1 MTDLLFPFVWM
12 FLVFFKGFDGNSSLR
27 FSFDLTLPGK
37 RASRKGP
44 STKKVWLTILV
55 YLKITQSALR
65 LLVADSF
72 RNFIPVL
79 VDRGHARLLW
89 EPQLSVLQP
98 RGSWEHRPAQ
108 AVSIYAISWQK
119 KYVHESWI
127 PSQPPLFVYLSPVSF
142 PFCPHIFLP
151 LFPLLFPMH
160 PSLLQP
166 RNEGADWDGENL
178 CGWAAVC
185 FAGNVLTEWPWNN
198 WSVFCFPSSHLPRSG
213 NIVDDLWM
221 HSFWNHIFPFTL
233 YSVAVSQS
241 LIM

>member
-1 MTDLLFPFVWM
+1 MTNVLFPFVWM

-44 STKKVWLTILV
+44 STKKVWQTILV
-55 YLKITQSALR
+55 HLRITQSALR

-79 VDRGHARLLW
+79 VDRGHARLLG

-119 KYVHESWI
+119 SMFMNPEF
-127 PSQPPLFVYLSPVSF
+127 LLNLLSLSVSHQSLSRSVLISF
-142 PFCPHIFLP
+142 S
-151 LFPLLFPMH
+151 
-160 PSLLQP
+160 PSLLCYFPCIP
-166 RNEGADWDGENL
+166 RFCSHVMKELIETERIYVDELLSVLLVMSWPNDLEIIGL
-178 CGWAAVC
+178 CFVFPPPICLAV
-185 FAGNVLTEWPWNN
+185 VIL
-198 WSVFCFPSSHLPRSG
+198 
-213 NIVDDLWM
+213 
-221 HSFWNHIFPFTL
+221 
-233 YSVAVSQS
+233 
-241 LIM
+241 